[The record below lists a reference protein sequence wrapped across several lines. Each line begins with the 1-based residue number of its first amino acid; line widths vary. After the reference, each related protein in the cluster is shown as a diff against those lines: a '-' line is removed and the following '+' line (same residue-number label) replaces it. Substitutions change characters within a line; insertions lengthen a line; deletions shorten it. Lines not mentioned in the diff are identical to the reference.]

1 MYVCICN
8 AITDSEVRTLVSQGA
23 RSVAQIYRR
32 LGCKPQCCKC
42 VDDVKRVVNGADAL
56 SLPGAPHG

>member
-1 MYVCICN
+1 MYICICN
-8 AITDSEVRTLVSQGA
+8 AITDSDIRTLVSAGA
-23 RSVAQIYRR
+23 RSVAQVYRR

-42 VDDVKRVVNGADAL
+42 VEDVKRLLNGADPL